1 MDLGGLKQ
9 KVSEKQAKIVVIGLG
24 YVGLPVACTFASVG
38 FHVTGMEIRQERVE
52 KINNGINPIEG
63 EEPGLSELLAKVVK
77 DGYFSATTDYEKLRD
92 VDIILI
98 DVETPVDENHI
109 PQYVALRS
117 ACESLG
123 RVLKDGALVIIEST
137 IAPGTVKRV
146 VQPILE
152 KVTGRKL
159 NQGFYLGACPE
170 RVMPG
175 QLLSNLNQM
184 SRVCGGST
192 PEVAE
197 LMVELYR
204 NFVQGDLDTAEIITA
219 ELVKTTENA
228 YRDVQIAFANE
239 VALICEA
246 NGADVWKV
254 RELVNKSPSRN
265 MHLPGAGV
273 GGHCIP
279 KDPWLLMYGVH
290 DQDIPVRLL
299 PAARAVND
307 GMPIHMGYL
316 LKTALEQT
324 GKTLKGARIL
334 VMGFS
339 YLEESDDIR
348 NTPSESLYHWLT
360 AQGAETVIH
369 DPWVEAYQGDLLE
382 KARGCD
388 AAVVMVAHQV
398 YKKLNLNELK
408 KSLKSS
414 IVVDGR
420 RVFTAQDAADAGI
433 NYIGLGQG

>member
-1 MDLGGLKQ
+1 MDFNGLKH
-9 KVSEKQAKIVVIGLG
+9 KVSEKQAKIAVIGLG

-63 EEPGLSELLAKVVK
+63 EEPGLSQLLAKVVQ
-77 DGYFSATTDYEKLRD
+77 DGNFTATTDYEKLRD
-92 VDIILI
+92 VDIVLI

-123 RVLKDGALVIIEST
+123 KVLKEGALVIIEST

-152 KVTGRKL
+152 KAAGRSL

-175 QLLSNLNQM
+175 KLLSNLSQM

-197 LMVELYR
+197 LMVDLYR

-239 VALICEA
+239 VAIICEA

-279 KDPWLLMYGVH
+279 KDPWLLVYGVRNENVPIH
-290 DQDIPVRLL
+290 LM
-299 PAARAVND
+299 PAARTVND
-307 GMPIHMGYL
+307 SMPIHMGHL
-316 LKTALEQT
+316 LQTALEKN
-324 GKTLKGARIL
+324 GKSLKGAKIL
-334 VMGFS
+334 MMGFS
-339 YLEESDDIR
+339 YLEESDDTR
-348 NTPSESLYHWLT
+348 NTPSEALFHWLT
-360 AQGAETVIH
+360 DQGAETNIH
-369 DPWVEAYQGDLLE
+369 DPWVETYQGNVLE
-382 KARGCD
+382 KAQGCD
-388 AAVVMVAHQV
+388 AAVVMVAHQA
-398 YKKLNLNELK
+398 YKQLDLKELK
-408 KSLKSS
+408 KVLHTP
-414 IVVDGR
+414 IMIDGR
-420 RVFTAQDAADAGI
+420 RVYSSQLAIEAGLT
-433 NYIGLGQG
+433 YVGLGQG

>member
-1 MDLGGLKQ
+1 MDLNGLKQ
-9 KVSEKQAKIVVIGLG
+9 KVSEKQAKIAVIGLG
-24 YVGLPVACTFASVG
+24 YVGLPVACTFAREG

-63 EEPGLSELLAKVVK
+63 EEPGLSELLAKVVQ
-77 DGYFSATTDYEKLRD
+77 DGYFSATTYYEKLRD

-98 DVETPVDENHI
+98 DVETPVDENHV

-123 RVLKDGALVIIEST
+123 QVLKEGALVIIEST

-152 KVTGRKL
+152 KATGGKL

-175 QLLSNLNQM
+175 KLLSNLSQM

-192 PEVAE
+192 HEVAD
-197 LMVELYR
+197 LMVDLYR

-307 GMPIHMGYL
+307 GMPIHMGRL
-316 LKTALEQT
+316 LKTTLEKT
-324 GKTLKGARIL
+324 GKSLKGARIL
-334 VMGFS
+334 MMGFS

-348 NTPSESLYHWLT
+348 NTPSEALYHWLT
-360 AQGAETVIH
+360 EQGAETVIH
-369 DPWVEAYQGDLLE
+369 DPWVEAYQGELLD
-382 KARGCD
+382 KAWGCD
-388 AAVVMVAHQV
+388 AVVVMVAHQV
-398 YKKLNLNELK
+398 YKKLNLKELK
-408 KSLKSS
+408 HSLKGS

-420 RVFTAQDAADAGI
+420 KVFPVQDAADAGLI
-433 NYIGLGQG
+433 YIGLGQG

>member
-1 MDLGGLKQ
+1 MDLNNIRLKV
-9 KVSEKQAKIVVIGLG
+9 KKKQAKIAVVGLG

-52 KINNGINPIEG
+52 KINNGINLIEG
-63 EEPGLSELLAKVVK
+63 EEPGLSELLDKVVQ

-92 VDIILI
+92 VDIVLI
-98 DVETPVDENHI
+98 DVETPVDENHV

-123 RVLKDGALVIIEST
+123 QVLKEGALVIIEST

-152 KVTGRKL
+152 KATGRKL

-175 QLLSNLNQM
+175 KLLSNLSQM

-192 PEVAE
+192 PEVAD

-279 KDPWLLMYGVH
+279 KDPWLLMYGVN

-299 PAARAVND
+299 PAARAVNN
-307 GMPIHMGYL
+307 GMPIHMGHL
-316 LKTALEQT
+316 LKTALEKT
-324 GKTLKGARIL
+324 GKPLNGARIL
-334 VMGFS
+334 MMGFS
-339 YLEESDDIR
+339 YLEESDDTR
-348 NTPSESLYHWLT
+348 NTPSEALFHWLT
-360 AQGAETVIH
+360 DQGAETVIH
-369 DPWVEAYQGDLLE
+369 DPWVEAYQGELLE

-388 AAVVMVAHQV
+388 AVVVMVAHQV
-398 YKKLNLNELK
+398 YKKLNLKELK
-408 KSLKSS
+408 QSLKGS

-420 RVFTAQDAADAGI
+420 KVFTAQDAADAGLT
-433 NYIGLGQG
+433 YIGLGQG

>member
-1 MDLGGLKQ
+1 MDLNGLKQ
-9 KVSEKQAKIVVIGLG
+9 KVSEKQAKIAVIGLG

-38 FHVTGMEIRQERVE
+38 YHVTGMEIRQERVE

-92 VDIILI
+92 IDIVLI

-123 RVLKDGALVIIEST
+123 KVLKEGALVIIEST
-137 IAPGTVKRV
+137 IAPGTIKRV

-175 QLLSNLNQM
+175 KLLSNLSQM

-192 PEVAE
+192 PEVSD
-197 LMVELYR
+197 LMVDLYR

-307 GMPIHMGYL
+307 GMPIHMGHL
-316 LKTALEQT
+316 LKTALEKT
-324 GKTLKGARIL
+324 GKPLKGAKIL
-334 VMGFS
+334 MMGFS

-348 NTPSESLYHWLT
+348 NTPSEALFHWLT

-369 DPWVEAYQGDLLE
+369 DPWVEAYQGDLLDI
-382 KARGCD
+382 ARGCD

-398 YKKLNLNELK
+398 YKKLNLKELK
-408 KSLKSS
+408 QSLKGS

-420 RVFTAQDAADAGI
+420 RVFTVQDAADAGI